1 MSIIA
6 EKSQSQKKV
15 NTAMMITFSQ
25 EKVIMKQSARTFS
38 REDFSRNRD
47 DAARKS
53 HPEKKRGIVFGWGK
67 KTVGV
72 GVFLQWG
79 LGSGPGARAGSGQGM
94 GQSRVRVEGRGQA
107 RPAANPISIKNVE

>member
-25 EKVIMKQSARTFS
+25 EKVIMKKSARTFS

-53 HPEKKRGIVFGWGK
+53 HPEKKRNCFRLGEKDSWGRGVF
-67 KTVGV
+67 TVGPW
-72 GVFLQWG
+72 LR
-79 LGSGPGARAGSGQGM
+79 ARGQGRVQGQRQGRGQGSGQGA
-94 GQSRVRVEGRGQA
+94 GPASRARPRVTVQA
-107 RPAANPISIKNVE
+107 RA

>member
-25 EKVIMKQSARTFS
+25 EKVIMKKSARTFS

-53 HPEKKRGIVFGWGK
+53 HPEKKEELFSVGGK
-67 KTVGV
+67 R
-72 GVFLQWG
+72 Q
-79 LGSGPGARAGSGQGM
+79 LGSGCFYSGA
-94 GQSRVRVEGRGQA
+94 
-107 RPAANPISIKNVE
+107 